1 MWRRKGPNRSGLR
14 RQLRTARVLFDSGD
28 FAAAEVLLRR
38 LLPDCEAELGA
49 NHEETIGLLDLL
61 GSTLYQQRR
70 AAASAQIAREAT
82 DRAARVWGP
91 DAPATL
97 DCAHN
102 LGAALA
108 IQGDVS
114 AAVAVL
120 DDTWQRRVR
129 RLGAAHESTLT
140 TANTLGATLFAAGLR
155 RDGLTVLRRAHAES
169 AGLPTGHPVRVDIA
183 DTLRIAERNADG
195 GRSGS

>member
-1 MWRRKGPNRSGLR
+1 MWRRKGSNRTGLR
-14 RQLRTARVLFDSGD
+14 RQLRTARALFDTGD
-28 FAAAEVLLRR
+28 LAAAEVLLRR

-49 NHEETIGLLDLL
+49 DHEETIGLLNLL
-61 GSTLYQQRR
+61 GSTLYQQRK
-70 AAASAQIAREAT
+70 AAASARTAREAT
-82 DRAARVWGP
+82 DRAVRAWGP
-91 DAPATL
+91 DDPATL

-120 DDTWQRRVR
+120 DDTWQRRAR

-155 RDGLTVLRRAHAES
+155 RDGLTVLRSAHAQS
-169 AGLPTGHPVRVDIA
+169 AGLPAGHPVRVDIA
-183 DTLRIAERNADG
+183 DNLRIAERNAG
-195 GRSGS
+195 G

>member
-1 MWRRKGPNRSGLR
+1 VWRRNGPNRTGLR
-14 RQLRTARVLFDSGD
+14 RQLRTARVLFDTGD

-38 LLPDCEAELGA
+38 LLPDCEAKLGA
-49 NHEETIGLLDLL
+49 IHEETISLLNLL
-61 GSTLYQQRR
+61 GSTLYQQRK

-91 DAPATL
+91 DDPATL

-102 LGAALA
+102 LGGALA

-114 AAVAVL
+114 TSVAVL
-120 DDTWQRRVR
+120 DDTWQRRAR

-155 RDGLTVLRRAHAES
+155 RDGLTVLRLAHAQS
-169 AGLPTGHPVRVDIA
+169 TGLPAGHPVREDIA
-183 DTLRIAERNADG
+183 ENLRIAERNA
-195 GRSGS
+195 GS

>member
-1 MWRRKGPNRSGLR
+1 MWRRKGPNRTGLR
-14 RQLRTARVLFDSGD
+14 RQLRTARVLFDTGD

-49 NHEETIGLLDLL
+49 HHEETIGLLNLL
-61 GSTLYQQRR
+61 GSTLYQQRK

-82 DRAARVWGP
+82 DRAARAWGP
-91 DAPATL
+91 DDPATL

-102 LGAALA
+102 LGGALA

-114 AAVAVL
+114 AAVTVL
-120 DDTWQRRVR
+120 DDTWQRRAR

-155 RDGLTVLRRAHAES
+155 RDGLTVLRNAFAQCMT
-169 AGLPTGHPVRVDIA
+169 LPAGHPVRVDIA
-183 DTLRIAERNADG
+183 NNLRIAERNAG
-195 GRSGS
+195 G